1 MSGEEGMTKSLEEGS
16 CERTRSV
23 ANRCLRAVSKP
34 TIEPKRGAAPRRR
47 GMEWVVAQEQMGPGG
62 DSDEGHNR
70 EDLGRESERPRSGE
84 REERRSK
91 KVAAWSMGPTSTTS
105 ST

>member
-1 MSGEEGMTKSLEEGS
+1 
-16 CERTRSV
+16 
-23 ANRCLRAVSKP
+23 
-34 TIEPKRGAAPRRR
+34 
-47 GMEWVVAQEQMGPGG
+47 MEWVVAQEQMGPGG

-91 KVAAWSMGPTSTTS
+91 KVAA
-105 ST
+105 